1 MNLYERTMARIWP
14 ISVLL
19 SFQVQDW
26 ETRVFSY
33 CLHFLKFD
41 KRIVSLCLIYYEMI
55 RIKSRRLVSLD
66 LLKCQNIFRLV
77 ATDGLENATGFFP
90 NFANFVK

>member
-1 MNLYERTMARIWP
+1 MNGLWLGFGQSRYYY
-14 ISVLL
+14 L
-19 SFQVQDW
+19 FKFKDW

-66 LLKCQNIFRLV
+66 LLKCQNIFRSV
-77 ATDGLENATGFFP
+77 ATDGFENATGFFP
-90 NFANFVK
+90 QFLQIFVK